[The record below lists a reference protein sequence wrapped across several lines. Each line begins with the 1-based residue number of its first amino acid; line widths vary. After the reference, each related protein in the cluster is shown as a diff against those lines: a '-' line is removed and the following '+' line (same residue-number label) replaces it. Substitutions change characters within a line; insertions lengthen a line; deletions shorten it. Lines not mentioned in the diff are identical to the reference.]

1 MNLSIVRSL
10 SLLGILLFAGCA
22 ARRYRAT
29 PIVPAETASRF
40 PSRTLNDADLQA
52 LLAKNPTQNLT
63 VSRSQARNV
72 NDADLQAFRAKN
84 PSQTMTAS
92 PPKSWDLRMLWLAAQ
107 YFNPA
112 LEAGRAPRAGTGD
125 GGRDARHR
133 PTPTA

>member
-40 PSRTLNDADLQA
+40 QSRNLNDADLQA
-52 LLAKNPTQNLT
+52 FL
-63 VSRSQARNV
+63 
-72 NDADLQAFRAKN
+72 AKN

-112 LEAGRAPRAGTGD
+112 LEAAPPPGGKTGTG
-125 GGRDARHR
+125 R
-133 PTPTA
+133 